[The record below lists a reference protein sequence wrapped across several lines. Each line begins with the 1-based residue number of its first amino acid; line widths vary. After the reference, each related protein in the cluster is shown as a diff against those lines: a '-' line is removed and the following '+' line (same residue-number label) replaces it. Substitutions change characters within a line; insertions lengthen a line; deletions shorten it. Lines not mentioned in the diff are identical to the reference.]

1 MIDKLKQLTKD
12 TAVYGISTI
21 LGRFLNFILTPIY
34 THVFPPA
41 DFGVFSNVYAYIALL
56 NIFFIYG
63 MDSAYLKFAS
73 TNEPGKKKNNFSTP
87 FLAVVISSLF
97 LSAIIILLKYPVSE
111 LFRLPAKYGYV
122 IYYVVAII
130 SVDAICSIPFISLRL
145 ERKAKQFAFLK
156 ISNIVINVACN
167 LILIFGFKMGI
178 EAIFISNLIAS
189 VSSLL
194 LLIPSI
200 LKDLVLK
207 IDPKILKRFFIFGIP
222 YLPAGIASQIVQVI
236 DRPIM
241 ELLTN
246 MKMVGI
252 YQANYK
258 LGIFMMLFV
267 SMFQYAWQPF
277 FLTNSK
283 EDNAKELFAKV
294 LTYFTLIGSII
305 LIFLSLFI
313 DDFVKISF
321 FGRTIIQQAY
331 WSGLTIVPVVLL
343 GYLFNGMYVNLSAG
357 LYIEEK
363 SIYAPITVGIG
374 AAVNVAVNFLLIPV
388 MGMMG
393 AAIATL
399 ASYFIMTFSIY
410 FITQRFYKINYELAK
425 IGKIMLA
432 IIITGAAFY
441 YLIYIGRINLPV
453 KGVLFVSFFL
463 LLYIMRVLN
472 KKEIKA
478 IKRLIRI

>member
-34 THVFPPA
+34 THVFAPS

-63 MDSAYLKFAS
+63 MDSAYLKFAA
-73 TNEPGKKKNNFSTP
+73 NEDEKNSKDNFSTP
-87 FLAVVISSLF
+87 VIAVLISSVVLSLLMILF
-97 LSAIIILLKYPVSE
+97 KPAVNGV
-111 LFRLPAKYGYV
+111 FRLPAKYDYI
-122 IYYVVAII
+122 IYYVVSII
-130 SVDAICSIPFISLRL
+130 SIDAICSLPFITLRL
-145 ERKAKQFAFLK
+145 ERKAKLFALLK
-156 ISNIVINVACN
+156 ITNIVINVACN
-167 LILIFGFKMGI
+167 LALIFFLKFGI
-178 EAIFISNLIAS
+178 EAVFISNLIAS

-194 LLIPSI
+194 LLIPTI
-200 LKDLVLK
+200 YRHLVLR
-207 IDPKILKRFFIFGIP
+207 IDFPVLKRFFVFGIP

-241 ELLTN
+241 EFLTD

-283 EDNAKELFAKV
+283 EENAKELFAKV
-294 LTYFTLIGSII
+294 LTYFTLTGSII
-305 LIFLSLFI
+305 LIFLSLYI
-313 DDFVKISF
+313 DDLVKISF
-321 FGRTIIQQAY
+321 FGKTLIQQAY
-331 WSGLTIVPVVLL
+331 WGGLSIVPIVLF

-388 MGMMG
+388 MGMTG

-399 ASYFIMTFSIY
+399 ASYLIMTVSIY
-410 FITQRFYKINYELAK
+410 FITQRFYRIEYELAK
-425 IGKIMLA
+425 LAKILA
-432 IIITGAAFY
+432 AILIIGAAFY
-441 YLIYIGRINLPV
+441 YLSGNHLLNFFI
-453 KGVLFVSFFL
+453 KGGLFAAFFA
-463 LLYIMRVLN
+463 LLYIFGAIN
-472 KKEIKA
+472 KKEIAAVRK
-478 IKRLIRI
+478 LLRI

>member
-34 THVFPPA
+34 TQVFPPSE
-41 DFGVFSNVYAYIALL
+41 FGVFSNVYAYIALL

-73 TNEPGKKKNNFSTP
+73 TEEPAKKKENFSTP
-87 FLAVVISSLF
+87 LIAVFLSSLV
-97 LSAIIILLKYPVSE
+97 LSAIILMLKNPVNE
-111 LFRLPAKYGYV
+111 LFRLPEKFHYIV
-122 IYYVVAII
+122 YYVVAII
-130 SVDAICSIPFISLRL
+130 SVDAVCSIPFIRLRL
-145 ERKAKQFAFLK
+145 ERKSKKFAFFK
-156 ISNIVINVACN
+156 ISNILINVVSN
-167 LILIFGFKMGI
+167 LVLIFILKMGI
-178 EAIFISNLIAS
+178 EAVFISNLIAS
-189 VSSLL
+189 VLSLILL
-194 LLIPSI
+194 LPDIFEN
-200 LKDLVLK
+200 LVFR
-207 IDPKILKRFFIFGIP
+207 INFSILKRFFIFGIP

-283 EDNAKELFAKV
+283 EENAKEMFSKV
-294 LTYFTLIGSII
+294 LTYFTLVGSIMLVI
-305 LIFLSLFI
+305 LSLFI
-313 DDFVKISF
+313 DDLVKIPI
-321 FGRTIIQQAY
+321 FGRTIIHHAY
-331 WSGLTIVPVVLL
+331 WSGLTIVPVVLF

-363 SIYAPITVGIG
+363 SVYAPITVGIG

-393 AAIATL
+393 AAIATF
-399 ASYFIMTFSIY
+399 ASYFVMTVSIY
-410 FITQRFYKINYELAK
+410 FITQRFYKMNYELAK
-425 IGKIMLA
+425 IGKIMLS
-432 IIITGAAFY
+432 IFITGTVFY
-441 YLIYIGRINLPV
+441 YLNGIGKLNLPV
-453 KGVLFVSFFL
+453 KGILLVSFFM
-463 LLYIMRVLN
+463 LLYFLQVLN
-472 KKEIKA
+472 KREISA
-478 IKRLIRI
+478 IKKLLRI